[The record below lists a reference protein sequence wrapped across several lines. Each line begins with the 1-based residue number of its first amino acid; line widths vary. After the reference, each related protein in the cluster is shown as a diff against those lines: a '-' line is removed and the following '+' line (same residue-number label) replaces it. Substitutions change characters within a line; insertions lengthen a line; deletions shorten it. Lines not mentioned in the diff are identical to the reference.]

1 MCRYRLLATL
11 GLLALLSCS
20 DDAPL
25 DNTKATTPE
34 SPSPADQSANQPS
47 SLELSWSGTGK
58 HYDVYLGTTTN
69 PPLVA
74 HDLTVPHYHPSRL
87 TPGAQ
92 YYWRV
97 ASLAMIGG
105 TDGPLWSFTT
115 APGVPPVPPSQPVPA
130 DGASVALDQL
140 DLTWSEPVPADTDT
154 LTFNVFFGTDTDPQ
168 MVASDVAERSYLVSV
183 FAGYTYYWRVEAT
196 NRDGL
201 ASSSPTWHF
210 KADPVPGHMYN
221 MAGTGT
227 SGLGDVGQLPL
238 VTKLFR
244 PEDIAFAPD
253 GSLVVVDWNNHR
265 VLGIDPTNGAFYQ
278 MAGSLNGMAG
288 DPCGAYPAPC
298 DGVDAVGP
306 PLNHPTSVTF
316 RSDGMMVVPG
326 WHNASLFM
334 VDVAGGVMSRIA
346 GTGNPCYDGEEKAAI
361 ASCIYLPSASVYDL
375 QGRLC
380 FTDQYNMIVRMID
393 TDGVI
398 HLLAGQAPVWNGT
411 RYVPQP
417 GFSGDEGPATSAKFK
432 WDGVTTCGKLCID
445 ASGNIYV
452 ADTMNHAVRMI
463 DTSGIIHRFAGLYP
477 ATPGFGGDGG
487 PATAAQLNQPRDVAS
502 DAEGDIFIADTGNQV
517 IRMVTPAGI
526 ISTVAGVPGVT
537 GGTYPDGNRATESP
551 LFNPF
556 GIEIDPHGNLW
567 IADSYNSRIRV
578 VYR

>member
-1 MCRYRLLATL
+1 MRCHHLLATL
-11 GLLALLSCS
+11 GLIALLSCS
-20 DDAPL
+20 KDTPL
-25 DNTKATTPE
+25 DNTRATPPE

-47 SLELSWSGTGK
+47 SLELSWSGSGK
-58 HYDVYLGTTTN
+58 RYDVYLGTAAN

-74 HDLTVPHYHPSRL
+74 HDLTVLHYHPARL

-97 ASLAMIGG
+97 SSVAMIGG

-115 APGVPPVPPSQPVPA
+115 APGVPPAAPSDPNPPEA
-130 DGASVALDQL
+130 GSVALDPAPL
-140 DLTWSEPVPADTDT
+140 AWSESADSV
-154 LTFNVFFGTDTDPQ
+154 TFNVYFGDVADPPL
-168 MVASDVAERSYLVSV
+168 VASDVSVTSYSVPV
-183 FAGYTYYWRVEAT
+183 FAGTNYYWRVEAKD
-196 NRDGL
+196 RDGL
-201 ASSSPTWHF
+201 TSSSPMWHF
-210 KADPVPGHMYN
+210 NAEPAPGHMYN
-221 MAGTGT
+221 AAGTGA
-227 SGLGDVGQLPL
+227 SGLGVTGQLPL
-238 VTKLFR
+238 VTQLFR
-244 PEDIAFAPD
+244 PEDLAFAPD

-265 VLGIDPTNGAFYQ
+265 VLGVDPTSGTFYQ
-278 MAGSLNGMAG
+278 IAGSLNGAAG

-306 PLNHPTSVTF
+306 KLNHPTSVTF

-326 WHNASLFM
+326 WHNASLFL

-346 GTGNPCYDGEEKAAI
+346 GTGKPCYDGEGKAAN

-375 QGRLC
+375 EGRLC

-398 HLLAGQAPVWNGT
+398 HLLAGQEPVWNGT

-417 GFSGDEGPATSAKFK
+417 GFTGDEGPATSAKFN
-432 WDGVTTCGKLCID
+432 WDGVSTCGKLCID
-445 ASGNIYV
+445 SGGNIYV
-452 ADTMNHAVRMI
+452 ADTFNHAVRVI
-463 DTSGIIHRFAGLYP
+463 DTSGNIHRFAGLYP

-487 PATAAQLNQPRDVAS
+487 PATAAQLKEPRDVAS
-502 DAEGDIFIADTGNQV
+502 DAQGDIFIADTGNQV

-537 GGTYPDGNRATESP
+537 GGTFPDGRPATESP

-556 GIEIDPHGNLW
+556 GIDIDPHGNLW
-567 IADSYNSRIRV
+567 IADTYNSRIRV